1 MTAREGKE
9 AEREQTVRILDLAR
23 EKERKTLYFFQ
34 HLETNYS
41 PKYEHGATKLP
52 AVYKNSSEKS
62 WTASEA
68 HSHFNSDSGQ
78 MFESFVLN
86 KELDSSLITDEE
98 AFDRESPLGP
108 LGTRKAYWEKE
119 WTSNP
124 IPPRNYAVISEEY
137 KVHSDDENLKGC
149 KLFVFLKVQMR
160 NPTRQCRA
168 SYLRTSGNMYE
179 LKLAEQNLADQ
190 SDVWKN
196 VFVVPEITASQSD
209 ETIKKCAGLASA
221 LRKKL
226 EGSSSSGSSG
236 DGLIG
241 KGREVMDTV
250 KGRFTGFNP
259 LSRFQ
264 QSSRQIQLTAVSMAL
279 NTKAMLPRD
288 VYVDAVDT
296 DEIFEAGNVGGSM
309 RSRS

>member
-1 MTAREGKE
+1 MG
-9 AEREQTVRILDLAR
+9 
-23 EKERKTLYFFQ
+23 
-34 HLETNYS
+34 
-41 PKYEHGATKLP
+41 
-52 AVYKNSSEKS
+52 
-62 WTASEA
+62 
-68 HSHFNSDSGQ
+68 
-78 MFESFVLN
+78 
-86 KELDSSLITDEE
+86 ELDSSLITDEKAFEIE
-98 AFDRESPLGP
+98 APLGP

-119 WTSNP
+119 WSSNP

-137 KVHSDDENLKGC
+137 KVHSDDENFKGC
-149 KLFVFLKVQMR
+149 RLFVFLKVQMQH
-160 NPTRQCRA
+160 PARQCHA

-196 VFVVPEITASQSD
+196 VFVVPEITTSD
-209 ETIKKCAGLASA
+209 SGETTKLKCAGLARA

-250 KGRFTGFNP
+250 KGRLTGFNP

-279 NTKAMLPRD
+279 NTKAMLQSD
-288 VYVDAVDT
+288 VYVDVVDT
-296 DEIFEAGNVGGSM
+296 DEICEVGDIGGSK
-309 RSRS
+309 RRRI

>member
-137 KVHSDDENLKGC
+137 KVHSDDESFKGC
-149 KLFVFLKVQMR
+149 RLFVFLKVQMQ
-160 NPTRQCRA
+160 NPTRQCHA
-168 SYLRTSGNMYE
+168 SYLQASGNMYE
-179 LKLAEQNLADQ
+179 LTLAEQDPADQ

-196 VFVVPEITASQSD
+196 VFVVPEITTSESG
-209 ETIKKCAGLASA
+209 ETTKLKCAGLARA

-226 EGSSSSGSSG
+226 EGSSSSGRS
-236 DGLIG
+236 
-241 KGREVMDTV
+241 
-250 KGRFTGFNP
+250 TGFNP
-259 LSRFQ
+259 LSGFQ
-264 QSSRQIQLTAVSMAL
+264 RSPSRQIQLTAVNKVL

-288 VYVDAVDT
+288 AYVDAVDT
-296 DEIFEAGNVGGSM
+296 EEICEAGSIGGLM
-309 RSRS
+309 RSRI